1 MLRTGLYF
9 GLVLGLAWGWSSG
22 LGCITLAQEEVQPPP
37 ESPRQLSVPETI
49 DRYERLR
56 YERLRVENSAQM
68 EEAKQ
73 AAELLQAQIQKM
85 RHMLQR
91 RGMSEA
97 AYPEILTQLQ
107 VQRINLSIEQ
117 AGLDAKSGH
126 LQAILS
132 KPPGETEDAT
142 LVKRRQM
149 LEELL
154 QLEQKELLQLQ
165 ELAKAGVAAS
175 RQVTELR
182 KRVLQVELQL
192 LELES
197 PRGPQSPETNWATEV
212 LAKVAMDRIEV
223 AAKLAKIDELL
234 GSQQDVQ
241 SLLSEIEQLKGKLDE
256 TRVKQAYLQGRQVD
270 LDRFLQLQQEFQ
282 TPLPPLKLQVDN

>member
-1 MLRTGLYF
+1 MLRTGLYLW
-9 GLVLGLAWGWSSG
+9 LVLGLVCGWGSEMTRV
-22 LGCITLAQEEVQPPP
+22 TLAQQEVQPPP

-49 DRYERLR
+49 ER

-85 RHMLQR
+85 SHMLQR

-117 AGLDAKSGH
+117 AGLDAKSEH
-126 LQAILS
+126 LQAKLG
-132 KPPGETEDAT
+132 KPPGDTQDAT

-165 ELAKAGVAAS
+165 ELAKAGVADS

-197 PRGPQSPETNWATEV
+197 PRAPQTPETNWATDV

-234 GSQQDVQ
+234 GSQQDVR
-241 SLLSEIEQLKGKLDE
+241 SLLSEIEQLKGKLGE
-256 TRVKQAYLQGRQVD
+256 TRAKQAYLQGRQVD
-270 LDRFLQLQQEFQ
+270 LDRFLQLQREFQ
-282 TPLPPLKLQVDN
+282 TPLPALKLRVDN